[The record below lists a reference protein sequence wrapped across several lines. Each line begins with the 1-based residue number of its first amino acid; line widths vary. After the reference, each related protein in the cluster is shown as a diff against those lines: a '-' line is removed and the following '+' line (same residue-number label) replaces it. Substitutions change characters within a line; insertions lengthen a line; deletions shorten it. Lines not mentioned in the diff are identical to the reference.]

1 VPAFRRRDD
10 AFNSFWTI
18 ELEEGWSLFATHPVN
33 RSDLPFRLLSGIV
46 DSDRFYDGGINFP
59 AVWTDPAFCG
69 VLRRGTPVAQCFPV
83 PRSSPELV
91 FATFDAARQAAY
103 SNTVAE
109 VLTKPGVYRKRFRVK
124 RALNRRVA
132 VSRHSSRSTAGRRA
146 PMSVRGDDAEGGG
159 AQAIGVAI
167 RFNGPVHIA
176 ALLENDA
183 QIHRRLSVIGAL
195 FERLA

>member
-1 VPAFRRRDD
+1 GRDSCVTISHACCASPCRIKGSFRNPRPRNPYRQAVPAFRRRDD

-18 ELEEGWSLFATHPVN
+18 EFEEGWSLFATHPVN

-59 AVWTDPAFCG
+59 AVWTDPGFCG
-69 VLRRGTPVAQCFPV
+69 VLRRGTPVAQCFPA

-103 SNTVAE
+103 GNTVAE

-124 RALNRRVA
+124 RA
-132 VSRHSSRSTAGRRA
+132 RSTA
-146 PMSVRGDDAEGGG
+146 E
-159 AQAIGVAI
+159 
-167 RFNGPVHIA
+167 
-176 ALLENDA
+176 
-183 QIHRRLSVIGAL
+183 
-195 FERLA
+195 